1 MFDTGQAV
9 VTPAVW
15 KGQSATLRL
24 GQPSAIVV
32 AVPAGSAAQLKT
44 QVVRPEPLVA
54 PFTKGQ
60 VVGTLKVTRGDQPMV
75 DVPLV
80 TLDAVP
86 QAGVLGRAWDAMR
99 LWIK

>member
-1 MFDTGQAV
+1 MGFQRASDRRRVAIGR
-9 VTPAVW
+9 PD
-15 KGQSATLRL
+15 
-24 GQPSAIVV
+24 AIVV

-44 QVVRPEPLVA
+44 LVQRPDPLVA

-60 VVGTLKVTRGDQPMV
+60 AVGTLKVTLAGQPLL

-80 TLDAVP
+80 ALDGVE
-86 QAGVLGRAWDAMR
+86 QAGLLGRAWDAVR